1 METQRWLSLG
11 AVPSPRGGVHF
22 RVWAPRRR
30 TVKVVLGGKKE
41 RVASLD
47 AAAGGYFQGHVAA
60 ADVGDVYWYRLDD
73 SGDFPDPVSRFQPD
87 GPHGP
92 SQIVDPGNFRWTD
105 DAWQGVPR
113 NGQVIYEMHIGTFT
127 QEGTWEAAIRE
138 LPALADTG
146 ITVLEVMP
154 VAEFAGQFGWGYDGV
169 DLFAPTRL
177 YGKPDDFRRFVN
189 EAHRLKMAVILD
201 VVYNHLGPDGNYLR
215 EFSEDYFTQKYEN
228 EWGDAIDFDGNQ
240 SGPVREF
247 FIGNAGYWI
256 DEYHLDG
263 LRLDATQ
270 QVFDASEPHVLIEI
284 GQRVRAAARGKG
296 TLLVTENECQHARL
310 VRPVEKGGYGL
321 DGLWN
326 DDFHHS
332 ARVALTGKNDAY
344 YTDYLGKPQEFVSAM
359 KWGYLYQ
366 GQWYKW
372 QKKRRG
378 MASLDLEPAQFVNY
392 IENHDQIANTG
403 RGERLHLLAA
413 VGRYRAITALL
424 LLGPGTPMIFQ
435 GQEFA
440 ASSPFFYF
448 ADHNPELA
456 ALVRKGRI
464 EFLSQFR
471 DLALPEMQSQ
481 MADPSAEETFR
492 RSKLKPAERIEHT
505 KQLQLHKDLLRLR
518 REDPVFSFQRR
529 RGVDGA
535 VLDDDCFVLRY
546 FADDGMDRLLVVN
559 LGHDLHL
566 NPAPEPLL
574 APPDAMQWEVLWTSD
589 DVKYGG
595 CGTPPLDTDD
605 NWRIPGEAAVALRP
619 VPQKQNTADG

>member
-1 METQRWLSLG
+1 MEVQRRLAMG
-11 AVPSPRGGVHF
+11 AEPMSGGGVHF

-30 TVKVVLGGKKE
+30 AVKVVLGAKKE
-41 RVASLD
+41 QIEPLQASGD
-47 AAAGGYFQGHVAA
+47 GYFEGLIAK
-60 ADVGDVYWYRLDD
+60 ADVGDLYWLRLDD
-73 SGDFPDPVSRFQPD
+73 SGDFPDPASRFQPE

-92 SQIVDPGNFRWTD
+92 SQIIDSGHFQWTD
-105 DAWQGVPR
+105 AQWRGPSL

-127 QEGTWEAAIRE
+127 QEGTWETAIRE
-138 LPALADTG
+138 LPALAETG

-154 VAEFAGQFGWGYDGV
+154 VADFPGKFGWGYDGV
-169 DLFAPTRL
+169 ALFAPTRL

-189 EAHRLKMAVILD
+189 EAHRLNMGVILD

-215 EFSEDYFTQKYEN
+215 EFSENYFTKKYPN
-228 EWGDAIDFDGNQ
+228 EWGDAINFDGEQ
-240 SGPVREF
+240 AKQVREF
-247 FIGNAGYWI
+247 FVSNAGYWI

-270 QVFDASEPHVLIEI
+270 QMFDDSSPHILVEI
-284 GQRVRAAARGKG
+284 GKRVREKAGRRG
-296 TLLVTENECQHARL
+296 TLLVTENECQHARI
-310 VRPVEKGGYGL
+310 VRPVEQGGYGL

-332 ARVALTGKNDAY
+332 ARVVLTGKNDAY
-344 YTDYLGKPQEFVSAM
+344 YTDYLGSPQEFISAA

-378 MASLDLEPAQFVNY
+378 RAALDLQPAQFINY
-392 IENHDQIANTG
+392 IENHDQIANSG
-403 RGERLHLLAA
+403 RGERLHTLSCA
-413 VGRYRAITALL
+413 GRHRAITALL
-424 LLGPGTPMIFQ
+424 LLSPGTPMLFQ

-456 ALVRKGRI
+456 ALVSKGRR

-471 DLALPEMQSQ
+471 DLALPEMQEQ
-481 MADPSAEETFR
+481 LPDPSDERTFV
-492 RSKLKPAERIEHT
+492 RSKLDPQERVRHA
-505 KQLQLHKDLLRLR
+505 KQWQLHKDLLRLR
-518 REDPVFSFQRR
+518 REDSVLGLQRR

-535 VLDDDCFVLRY
+535 VLSENCFVLRY
-546 FADDGMDRLLVVN
+546 FADDGHDRLLVVN
-559 LGHDLHL
+559 LGPDLHL

-574 APPDAMQWEVLWTSD
+574 APPDDAQWEILWSSD

-605 NWRIPGEAAVALRP
+605 NWRIPGEAAVVLQPAP
-619 VPQKQNTADG
+619 HEHQTC